1 MARLSKRQLSKRSKV
16 AEAIKRDNPGISDA
30 KKFKFATAQVKKK
43 KKQKRTRTTMV
54 RG

>member
-1 MARLSKRQLSKRSKV
+1 MAKLSKRQLRKRSEI

-43 KKQKRTRTTMV
+43 KKKGKR
-54 RG
+54 